1 MNQSKSHRTIKLKPK
16 LANLS
21 LGNPVFPLS
30 NKNSSSTLY
39 LNNAKRENISNINSG
54 FLSTSNR
61 TKIKELYYN
70 INLFKKR
77 QFLFNKSQREHSKV
91 FKYRN
96 IILYDR
102 KNPTTRNK
110 LNLRTRKNE
119 PFESIDYSKFFLTDN
134 ETLLPVLN
142 FKNISNELLDQI
154 KNANISKEKINKETI
169 EKIKYFHKKA
179 PSTKLIKNNIIKK
192 LDIYTNE
199 RKKSLL
205 PSVYIS
211 DLRYYLSQKMNVKI
225 KTEKSKKLMENDIQK
240 MEYIDYE
247 IETLKQNYSLF
258 NKTFIHKLNKYLR
271 ELNIIKAYEKNK
283 DEILI
288 EKLID
293 IKKKVTFLQAKVK
306 KIEINKNS
314 LKRWIY
320 LQICLKEKKIKLP
333 ESYKII
339 LESKNEE
346 KNSLIVKYGEDVV
359 NHVMQ
364 YKNILLY
371 KNAREFLNQ
380 FTFYENKNF
389 ELLNKYFDLK
399 EEIRA
404 LENEKKQS
412 LADNKMEKDEKKIN
426 ESVITQTKELNR
438 LKNENIYL
446 EKCKKKL
453 LFSKTETKIKENN
466 HMEIYKNIYNKTA
479 IILKNINLLNYNTSI
494 IDNIYFPYQNFSE
507 NQMILNNLTKIE
519 IIIDILIK
527 NNISYKKLYTHKMKT
542 IKNLIDKEKKLSNNI
557 EIIKKMRQKFEE
569 ERQKLIKKNNK
580 IIILPKHKV
589 VIDYRNNKKALNPND
604 FSKRRNKSVE
614 NINEYFNEF

>member
-1 MNQSKSHRTIKLKPK
+1 M
-16 LANLS
+16 
-21 LGNPVFPLS
+21 
-30 NKNSSSTLY
+30 
-39 LNNAKRENISNINSG
+39 
-54 FLSTSNR
+54 
-61 TKIKELYYN
+61 
-70 INLFKKR
+70 
-77 QFLFNKSQREHSKV
+77 
-91 FKYRN
+91 
-96 IILYDR
+96 
-102 KNPTTRNK
+102 
-110 LNLRTRKNE
+110 
-119 PFESIDYSKFFLTDN
+119 TDN

-199 RKKSLL
+199 RKRSLL

-293 IKKKVTFLQAKVK
+293 IKNKVTFLQAKVK

-527 NNISYKKLYTHKMKT
+527 NNTSYKKLYTDKMKT

>member
-16 LANLS
+16 LENLS

-30 NKNSSSTLY
+30 NKNISSTLY
-39 LNNAKRENISNINSG
+39 LNNAKSKNISNINSG

-110 LNLRTRKNE
+110 HNLRNRKNDA
-119 PFESIDYSKFFLTDN
+119 FESIDYSKFFLTDN

-199 RKKSLL
+199 RKRSLL

-293 IKKKVTFLQAKVK
+293 IKNKVTFLQAKVK

-527 NNISYKKLYTHKMKT
+527 NNNSYKKLYNHKMKT

-589 VIDYRNNKKALNPND
+589 VIDYRNNKRALNSNA
-604 FSKRRNKSVE
+604 FSKRRNRSVE